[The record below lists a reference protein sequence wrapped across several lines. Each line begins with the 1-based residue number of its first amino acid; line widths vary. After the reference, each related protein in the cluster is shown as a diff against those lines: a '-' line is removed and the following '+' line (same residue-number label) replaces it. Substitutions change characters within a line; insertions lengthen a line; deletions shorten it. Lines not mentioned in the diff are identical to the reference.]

1 MDQNL
6 VRNAGAAPGSSP
18 SQGRSPYGPARR
30 GIQSGLWAYAV
41 AVLGVALATYLTH
54 LLIAYNYRAT
64 FALFYAAVAVAAWYG
79 GIGPGLLATA
89 LAVLA
94 SNYFFLP
101 PFYTFRFDLPGLVQL
116 TTLALVALL
125 TTLMADSRRRAEAA
139 AHRQREQLQVTLTS
153 IGDAVIVTDA
163 AGRVTFMNPVA
174 QELTG
179 WDLAEALG
187 RPLEQVFAII
197 SESSREI
204 VESPVVKVLREGAV
218 VGLANH
224 TLLVRRD
231 GREVPID
238 DSGAPIRDETGQIN
252 GVVLVF
258 RDISERRQAEQRQA
272 ELVRENRQ
280 QRQFLERLVEHVP
293 AGIAVL
299 QGPDH
304 SFSLA
309 NPGYL
314 KMTAGKGDI
323 LNRSVAEVWPELIN
337 VIGPLLDSVY
347 QTGESFYG
355 VDAPFRI
362 RREDGWQDVYFTF
375 SYTRLTDEQGR
386 PEGILVLVQDT
397 TAEVKARQE
406 REEADALLDTVFVSA
421 PVGLAFVDRELRF
434 VRVNE
439 ALARMNGQPVAGHLG
454 RTLAEMWPD
463 NTTVAGIMT
472 DWRHILETGEPML
485 GVEVSSTLY
494 DPPGQMNYWLANWY
508 PVHSD
513 GEIIG
518 VGIVAQDVTE
528 RRRDEQAQRLLA
540 EAGRLLAGSLDTEA
554 TLANVAELLVPH
566 LADWCTV
573 HLGRPEEGVEQVAI
587 AHVDPAKIELAHE
600 LQRRY
605 PPNWDAPAG
614 LPNVLRTGQSELYP
628 NITDDMLEQTISD
641 PELLRDLRRFQIKSQ
656 MIVPM
661 VSRDRVLGAI
671 SLTWAE
677 SGYHHDEQDLALAEE
692 LARRA
697 ALALER
703 AQLYGEAQAEL
714 AARRQV
720 EQQLKASLA
729 EKEVLLKEVHHRV
742 KNNLQAISNLLYL
755 QSAYT
760 PDAHV
765 REMLQQTQ
773 DRVKSI
779 ALIHEKLY
787 QTQDLGQLDFAEY
800 ARNLVEHL
808 IHSYRIEPDTIRL
821 TIRADGVPLDM
832 DTSVPLGVIINELVS
847 NSLKYAFPADVLSGS
862 SGNGHNYELKIE
874 LRAEADGRLL
884 LVVSDNGVG
893 LPVDQDIEHSS
904 TLGLQ
909 LVHLL
914 SSYMNGTV
922 AVEREK
928 GTTFKISFDPKPGAT
943 PEPG

>member
-6 VRNAGAAPGSSP
+6 VTNAGAAPGFP
-18 SQGRSPYGPARR
+18 PGQGRSPYRPARR
-30 GIQSGLWAYAV
+30 GFLSGPWAYVWAV
-41 AVLGVALATYLTH
+41 VGVALAAYLTH
-54 LLIAYNYRAT
+54 LLIAYNYRTT

-79 GIGPGLLATA
+79 GLGPGLLATVLAA
-89 LAVLA
+89 LA
-94 SNYFFLP
+94 NKYFFLP
-101 PFYTFRFDLPGLVQL
+101 PFYSLEFDLPSLVQV
-116 TTLALVALL
+116 TTLLLVALL
-125 TTLMADSRRRAEAA
+125 TTFMAESRRRAEAA
-139 AHRQREQLQVTLTS
+139 AHREREQLHVTLTS
-153 IGDAVIVTDA
+153 IGDAVIVTDT

-179 WDLAEALG
+179 WDLAEAQG

-197 SESSREI
+197 SEDSRAS
-204 VESPVVKVLREGAV
+204 VESPAAKVLREGAV

-238 DSGAPIRDETGQIN
+238 DSGAPIRDKSGQIN

-258 RDISERRQAEQRQA
+258 RDVSERRQAEQRQA
-272 ELVRENRQ
+272 ELMQENQQ
-280 QRQFLERLVEHVP
+280 QRQFLERLVEHAPV
-293 AGIAVL
+293 GIAVL

-304 SFSLA
+304 RFSLA

-314 KMTAGKGDI
+314 RMAAGKGDI
-323 LNRSVAEVWPELIN
+323 LGRTAAEVWPEMID
-337 VIGPLLDSVY
+337 VAGPLLDSVY
-347 QTGESFYG
+347 QTGESYHG
-355 VDAPFRI
+355 VDAPSRI
-362 RREDGWQDVYFTF
+362 QRESGWEEVFFTF
-375 SYTRLTDEQGR
+375 SYTRLNDQQGW
-386 PEGILVLVQDT
+386 PEGILALVQET

-406 REEADALLDTVFVSA
+406 REEAHAQLNTVFASS

-439 ALARMNGQPVAGHLG
+439 ALARMNGRPVEEHLG
-454 RTLAEMWPD
+454 RTLAELQPND
-463 NTTVAGIMT
+463 EVTAGIMA
-472 DWRHILETGEPML
+472 DWRQILESGEPMI
-485 GVEVSSTLY
+485 GVEISASPH
-494 DPPGQMNYWLANWY
+494 DAPGQLGYWLANWY

-513 GEIIG
+513 GEI
-518 VGIVAQDVTE
+518 VGLGILVQDVTE
-528 RRRDEQAQRLLA
+528 RKRDEQAQRLLA
-540 EAGRLLAGSLDTEA
+540 EAGSLLAASLDTEA
-554 TLANVAELLVPH
+554 TLANVAQLLVPH
-566 LADWCTV
+566 LCDWCTV
-573 HLGRPEEGVEQVAI
+573 HLGQPDEDVKQLAM
-587 AHVDPAKIELAHE
+587 AHVDPAKIELARE
-600 LQRRY
+600 FQRRY
-605 PPNWDAPAG
+605 PPDWQAQAG
-614 LPNVLRTGQSELYP
+614 LPNVLRTGQSEIYP
-628 NITDDMLEQTISD
+628 DITDEMLEQAISD
-641 PELLRDLRRFQIKSQ
+641 PQLLADLRQFQVKSQ

-661 VSRDRVLGAI
+661 VSRGRVLGAI

-677 SGYHHDEQDLALAEE
+677 SGFHHDQQDLALAEE

-703 AQLYGEAQAEL
+703 AQLYAEAQAEL

-742 KNNLQAISNLLYL
+742 KNNLQAVSNLLYL

-760 PDAHV
+760 PDGRV

-787 QTQDLGQLDFAEY
+787 QTQDLGRLDFAEY

-808 IHSYRIEPDTIRL
+808 INSYRVEPDSIRL
-821 TIRADGVPLDM
+821 SIQADEVPLDM

-847 NSLKYAFPADVLSGS
+847 NALKYAFPVDGQTGS
-862 SGNGHNYELKIE
+862 SGNGHSHELKIE
-874 LRAEADGRLL
+874 LRAEGDGRLL

-893 LPVDQDIEHSS
+893 LPVDQDIRDSS

-922 AVEREK
+922 EVAREK

-943 PEPG
+943 PEPE